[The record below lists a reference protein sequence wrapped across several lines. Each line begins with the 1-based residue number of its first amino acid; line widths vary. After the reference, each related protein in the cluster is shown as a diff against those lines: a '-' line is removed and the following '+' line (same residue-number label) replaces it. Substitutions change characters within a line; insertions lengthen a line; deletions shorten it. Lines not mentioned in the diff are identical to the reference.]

1 LGRDRHCRNYTRSYR
16 EGQIGHKRSPA

>member
-16 EGQIGHKRSPA
+16 EGQIGHKAK